1 MSNKAHNT
9 SQPVLKIFTAQ
20 PRSGRV
26 LTETI
31 QPRGV
36 VTTAVQVPQLISGV
50 KAQTSSQTT
59 TNKAGH

>member
-1 MSNKAHNT
+1 MSDKADNT

-20 PRSGRV
+20 PRSGRL

-36 VTTAVQVPQLISGV
+36 VTTTVQVPQLISGV
-50 KAQTSSQTT
+50 KAQTTAS
-59 TNKAGH
+59 TNQAGER